1 MPKLQSSYSC
11 SLLLA
16 MDLLGGKWKIR
27 ILWHILEGAT
37 RFSSLRRAM
46 PDISEKMLAT
56 QLNDLEADGI
66 LSRTIVSA
74 KPLHIEYALAPDQQ
88 ELCRALADL
97 CEFSKNYAAKNNIA
111 LPDGAC
117 CPHEAPSGE
126 TPVRVV

>member
-1 MPKLQSSYSC
+1 
-11 SLLLA
+11 
-16 MDLLGGKWKIR
+16 MDLLGGKWKLR

-74 KPLHIEYALAPDQQ
+74 KPLHIEYALAPDQH

-126 TPVRVV
+126 TPVRIV